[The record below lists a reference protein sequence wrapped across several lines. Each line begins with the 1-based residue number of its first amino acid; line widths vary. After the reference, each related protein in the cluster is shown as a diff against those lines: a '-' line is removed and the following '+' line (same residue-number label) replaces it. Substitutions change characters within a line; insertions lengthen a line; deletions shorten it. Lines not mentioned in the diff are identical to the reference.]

1 MQIHFKLVLLAVV
14 FCLAVAT
21 PVRDERE
28 PELLKVENEREIVLI
43 RKQRVVKEFAAPA
56 QTQNAE
62 MEVKN
67 VQKRMADDAAEES
80 KSEKLE
86 TVPEKLESEA
96 EKLESDEKVEPS
108 SEKLEEKE
116 DEVDEV
122 TKKSP
127 SAFKKKA
134 KSTTTTIL
142 PPKVVEPEIL
152 KVKKA
157 IDQEEPKSERLGSEE
172 DLPTKKQVERREP
185 ELESLPLESEKLAS
199 DDKVKGEKRDIEIEN
214 TPIVTNEKQARLER
228 DVDAIKV
235 RSDAFDVN
243 ELCDL
248 SSQFNYYIS
257 HPTDPTKYI
266 QCDPWGTSEVRTCL
280 NGTIWDSWSYTCAL
294 KENIKNITVQFPSGT
309 SKAKSS
315 IPVNCTANEVEC
327 LNGGYCMLAYGE
339 PKCVCSSL
347 YTGEFCELN
356 INYSDLYHQIL
367 SGNFSIEE
375 FKKRLYEENVTTD
388 KSYYEKYRSKLDNV
402 TYSALVKYLSL
413 YQKDDIRYDTLVTIL
428 MEDILDNMY
437 PDAK

>member
-1 MQIHFKLVLLAVV
+1 MQIHFKLVLLAFV

-28 PELLKVENEREIVLI
+28 PELLKVENERELVLI

-62 MEVKN
+62 MEVRN
-67 VQKRMADDAAEES
+67 VQKRMADDAAEET

-86 TVPEKLESEA
+86 TAPEKLESEA

-108 SEKLEEKE
+108 SEKLEENE
-116 DEVDEV
+116 DEAAEIM
-122 TKKSP
+122 KKSP

-134 KSTTTTIL
+134 KSTTKTTTTVS
-142 PPKVVEPEIL
+142 PKVVESE

-157 IDQEEPKSERLGSEE
+157 IDQEESKSERLGSEE
-172 DLPTKKQVERREP
+172 DLPTQKQVERREVQP
-185 ELESLPLESEKLAS
+185 ELESLPLESEKE
-199 DDKVKGEKRDIEIEN
+199 VR
-214 TPIVTNEKQARLER
+214 QER
-228 DVDAIKV
+228 DVDASKV
-235 RSDAFDVN
+235 RSDVFDVN

-280 NGTIWDSWSYTCAL
+280 NDTIWDSWSYTCAL
-294 KENIKNITVQFPSGT
+294 RENIKNITVQFPSGP

>member
-1 MQIHFKLVLLAVV
+1 MQIHFKLVLLAFV

-28 PELLKVENEREIVLI
+28 PELLKVENERELVLI

-62 MEVKN
+62 MEVRN
-67 VQKRMADDAAEES
+67 VQKRMADDAAEET

-86 TVPEKLESEA
+86 TAPEKLESEA

-108 SEKLEEKE
+108 SEKLEENE
-116 DEVDEV
+116 DEAAEIM
-122 TKKSP
+122 KKSP

-134 KSTTTTIL
+134 KSTTKTTTTVS
-142 PPKVVEPEIL
+142 PKVVESE

-157 IDQEEPKSERLGSEE
+157 IDQEESKSERLGSEE
-172 DLPTKKQVERREP
+172 DLPTNKQVERREVQP
-185 ELESLPLESEKLAS
+185 ELESLPLESEKE
-199 DDKVKGEKRDIEIEN
+199 VR
-214 TPIVTNEKQARLER
+214 QER
-228 DVDAIKV
+228 DVDASKV
-235 RSDAFDVN
+235 RSDVFDVN

-280 NGTIWDSWSYTCAL
+280 NDTIWDSWSYTCAL
-294 KENIKNITVQFPSGT
+294 RENIKNITVQFPSGP

>member
-1 MQIHFKLVLLAVV
+1 MQIHFKLVLLAFV

-28 PELLKVENEREIVLI
+28 PELLKVENERELVLI

-62 MEVKN
+62 MEVRN
-67 VQKRMADDAAEES
+67 VQKRMADDAAEET

-86 TVPEKLESEA
+86 TAPEKLESEA

-108 SEKLEEKE
+108 SEKLEENE
-116 DEVDEV
+116 DEAAEIM
-122 TKKSP
+122 KKSP

-134 KSTTTTIL
+134 KSTTKTTTTVS
-142 PPKVVEPEIL
+142 PKVVESE

-157 IDQEEPKSERLGSEE
+157 IDQEESKSERLGSEE
-172 DLPTKKQVERREP
+172 DLPTNKQVERREVQP
-185 ELESLPLESEKLAS
+185 ELESLPLESEKE
-199 DDKVKGEKRDIEIEN
+199 VR
-214 TPIVTNEKQARLER
+214 QER
-228 DVDAIKV
+228 DVDASKV
-235 RSDAFDVN
+235 RSDVFDVN

-280 NGTIWDSWSYTCAL
+280 NDTIWDSWSYTCAL
-294 KENIKNITVQFPSGT
+294 RENIKNITVQFPSGP

-437 PDAK
+437 PDAKYVILVFVVIFLFVY